1 MSSMLLESIAFTN
14 LDRLDTEDL
23 IVSYLLKSP
32 ERISELSDNLH
43 PLCLE
48 ITANRTAYIAML
60 EMVKLSIEID
70 AVALEIYLDRQ
81 NKLNIIGGSTT
92 IAMWAGGS
100 LVAPD
105 ATKVSI
111 ENAIDHVVEIYK
123 RKSLLKDLGK
133 LQTQLLDLN
142 LTYKELS
149 SYAESYLLEFLRGK
163 KNLKGLESIET
174 TMSDSIEKIIKRSLD
189 RESGNPSES
198 ISTGYPDI
206 DRMTG
211 GWQRSDLVVVAGRT
225 SMGKSAFVQNT
236 LLAVS
241 KDRPVAMFSL
251 EMSTQQM
258 NERFISI
265 ATGIEASR
273 IRDGLLVQNDYETV
287 LSASER
293 LKQLKYWGC
302 DKSKPTFD
310 FIASECR
317 KLHASEGVLGGIAID
332 HVGLLIE
339 DHTNTRAEINRITSR
354 CKQLAM
360 ELDCP
365 VFLVSQINRGTEGRN
380 DKRPQLADLAESGR
394 LEQDAN
400 LVVMLY
406 RDDYYNPGSP
416 DKGIAEIIIRKNRG
430 GECGTT
436 KLVYDANTTTF
447 KNLLKKW

>member
-1 MSSMLLESIAFTN
+1 MTNQLLESVAFAN

-23 IVSYLLKSP
+23 IISHLLKNP
-32 ERISELSDNLH
+32 ERITELSDNLH
-43 PLCLE
+43 PLCLD

-60 EMVKLSIEID
+60 EMAKLDLAID

-81 NKLNIIGGSTT
+81 NKLNVIGGSVT
-92 IAMWAGGS
+92 ISMWAGGS
-100 LVAPD
+100 LVAPA
-105 ATKVSI
+105 ATQISI
-111 ENAIDHVVEIYK
+111 ESAIDYVVEVYK
-123 RKSLLKDLGK
+123 RKQLLKDLGR
-133 LQTQLLDLN
+133 LQSQILDLN
-142 LTYKELS
+142 LNYKELS
-149 SYAESYLLEFLRGK
+149 SYAEAYLLEFLRGK
-163 KNLKGLESIET
+163 KKLKGLESIEN
-174 TMSDSIEKIIKRSLD
+174 TMSESIEKIIKRSLD

-198 ISTGYPDI
+198 ILTGYPDI

-236 LLAVS
+236 FLAVS
-241 KDRPVAMFSL
+241 KDRSVAMFSL

-273 IRDGLLVQNDYETV
+273 IRDGLLTQKDYEVV

-317 KLHASEGVLGGIAID
+317 KLHASEGILGGIAID

-339 DHTNTRAEINRITSR
+339 DHTNTRAEVNRITSK
-354 CKQLAM
+354 CKHLAM
-360 ELDCP
+360 ELECP

-400 LVVMLY
+400 VVIMIY
-406 RDDYYNPGSP
+406 RDDYYNADSP
-416 DKGIAEIIIRKNRG
+416 DKGTAEIIIRKNRG

-436 KLVYDANTTTF
+436 KLVYQANTTTF
-447 KNLLKKW
+447 KSIAKF